1 MLPLPW
7 PLVALSQLR
16 VSKNNET
23 LNSGLYVLHE
33 DAQLNQ
39 LNLNE
44 RLSTPVILNTVTVL
58 KNI

>member
-16 VSKNNET
+16 VSNNNKT
-23 LNSGLYVLHE
+23 LNSGLLVLHE
-33 DAQLNQ
+33 DAQLNK
-39 LNLNE
+39 LSLNE
-44 RLSTPVILNTVTVL
+44 QLSSPVILNTVTVL